1 MFTIDHV
8 FETAVRH
15 HQSGQV
21 PHAEQL
27 YRQILL
33 VDHQHVGAL
42 HLLGLLLHQV
52 GRSDQAVEYLSQALR
67 IKPDFADA
75 HSNLGIALAKQGK
88 LTEAVSC
95 YQRALRL
102 KPDNAV
108 AHNNLANALRQQG
121 KLVEAVASY
130 QRALHLQPGIAEA
143 HTNLGVALSEQ
154 GKLAEA
160 VTCYEQALRLKPNY
174 AEAHSNLGM
183 ALAEQR
189 KLSEAVACY
198 RQALRLKPEL
208 AEAHSNLGM
217 ALAEQGNLSEAV
229 ACYHVAL
236 RLKPQYAEAHNNLGV
251 TYVEQGRLAE
261 AAACY
266 QQALKFNPVHAAAH
280 MNLAQV
286 YFLRGDFENGWPEYE
301 WRWKQRSFA
310 PPSSS
315 HPLWNGS
322 ILEGRTVLLFPEQG
336 VGDTLQFIR
345 YAALVQQR
353 GANVIFQCQA
363 PLLRLLAT
371 CAGID
376 HLVPAGTSF
385 GSFDL
390 QAPLLSLPRIF
401 GCTLA
406 NIPAKT
412 PYLHVPPALFD
423 HWRQQLKDV
432 GEFKV
437 GIAWQGN
444 PEHKRDRSRSVP
456 LRAFAP
462 LADVQGVRL
471 LSLQNGPG
479 REQLPEL
486 KESMRIMDLA
496 DQWEDFADTAAVMNN
511 LDLVVT
517 VDTAVAHLAGAL
529 GVPVWIALPLVP
541 DWRWLLEREDSPW
554 YPTARLFRQVD
565 WGDWSGVFERMA
577 EALRQR
583 LETAS

>member
-1 MFTIDHV
+1 MLTVDQV
-8 FETAVRH
+8 FEMAVRH
-15 HQSGQV
+15 HQSGQI
-21 PHAEQL
+21 PQAEQL

-42 HLLGLLLHQV
+42 HLLGLLSHQV
-52 GRSDQAVEYLSQALR
+52 GRSDQAIDYLSQTLR
-67 IKPDFADA
+67 LNPDFAEA

-88 LTEAVSC
+88 LTEAVTC

-102 KPDNAV
+102 KPDHAV

-121 KLVEAVASY
+121 KLAEAVASY
-130 QRALHLQPGIAEA
+130 QRALELQPEIAEA
-143 HTNLGVALSEQ
+143 HTNLGVALVEQ
-154 GKLAEA
+154 GKLADA
-160 VTCYEQALRLKPNY
+160 VNCYEQALRLKPRY

-183 ALAEQR
+183 ALTEQG

-217 ALAEQGNLSEAV
+217 ALAEQGKLSEAV
-229 ACYHVAL
+229 ACYKEAL
-236 RLKPQYAEAHNNLGV
+236 RLKPYYAEAHNNLGV
-251 TYVEQGRLAE
+251 TYAEQGLLAE

-266 QQALKFNPVHAAAH
+266 QQALNINPAHAAAH

-286 YFLRGDFENGWPEYE
+286 WLLRGDFEIGWPEYE

-310 PPSSS
+310 PQSAS
-315 HPLWNGS
+315 HPLWDGS
-322 ILEGRTVLLFPEQG
+322 RLEGQTILLFPEQG
-336 VGDTLQFIR
+336 LGDTLQFIR

-353 GANVIFQCQA
+353 GATVIFQCPT

-371 CAGID
+371 CSGID
-376 HLVPAGTSF
+376 HLLPAGTSL

-390 QAPLLSLPRIF
+390 QTPLLSLPRIF

-406 NIPAKT
+406 NIPAKV
-412 PYLHVPPALFD
+412 PYLHVSPELND
-423 HWRQQLKDV
+423 YWREQLRDV
-432 GEFKV
+432 REFKV

-444 PEHKRDRSRSVP
+444 PEHKRDRSRSVS
-456 LRAFAP
+456 LLAFAS
-462 LADVQGVRL
+462 LASVQGIRL
-471 LSLQNGPG
+471 LSLQTGPG
-479 REQLPEL
+479 REKLTEL
-486 KESMRIMDLA
+486 KKSMPVMDLA
-496 DQWEDFADTAAVMNN
+496 DECEDFADTAAVMNN

-529 GVPVWIALPLVP
+529 GVPVWVALPLVP

-554 YPTARLFRQVD
+554 YPTARLFRQD
-565 WGDWSGVFERMA
+565 DGGDWSGVFERMA
-577 EALRQR
+577 EVLRQR
-583 LETAS
+583 LETGR